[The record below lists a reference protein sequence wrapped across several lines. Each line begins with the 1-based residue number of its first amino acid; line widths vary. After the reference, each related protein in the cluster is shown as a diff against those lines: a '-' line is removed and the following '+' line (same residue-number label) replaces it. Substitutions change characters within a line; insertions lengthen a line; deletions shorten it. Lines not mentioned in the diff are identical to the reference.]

1 MSTGTDF
8 LANLQKKTVK
18 NTVQQKQQKRVNASA
33 VDVSA
38 LLEAALGK
46 KKPVEAVA
54 DVRQSTDAA
63 TASFLP
69 LADTHQGRSTQQK
82 PKNAS
87 DKKQTPQKSKD
98 IVDAGIT
105 ALIQKAL
112 DAKKVMAE
120 PDIAERL
127 QSSMESEFTKLFTP
141 EEPQENKFVST
152 ATFRATKKKA
162 GTLNVAAYIRV
173 STDMSDQEN
182 SYETQEKYFNQ
193 LIENNPVWNA
203 VGVYSDYGIS
213 GTSKEKRTG
222 FRRLMRHCKDG
233 KIDRIVC
240 KSISRFARNTADF
253 MSALDVL
260 HDCGV
265 TILFEKE
272 NLDTADPTS
281 DFILTTLAAIA
292 QEESRSISSNIRLGQ
307 KMRFPKG
314 DVPNKIMYGYR
325 YNGKMVTS
333 ESGYEYKDIEIVEEE
348 ARVVRRIFHE
358 VVEGKAYTEIARGLN
373 MDKIPAPVTDAVR
386 VRKKKSK
393 KGQLNSDLLDGWTGG
408 NITRIVRAERYM
420 GAVLIQK
427 KFTSDYLTHEVRDN
441 KGEVPQYF
449 VRNHHPA
456 IVDEDLFEKAQ
467 EVVKVNSDLYNR
479 TRSGKKPRA
488 FSQRLICGECG
499 RFFHVTNGNGNYPI
513 WRCPT
518 SSRTTGK
525 RICHAEKVY
534 EEQVV
539 RAFRKAVLER
549 FRLTLKPIHDNV
561 AVADIMS
568 GRFKEQY
575 DNFTPE
581 ADSFVSQMLA
591 RLESIQKL
599 DFMERDRAFYKK
611 QIAAAHTSVEST
623 SKKIRLLKSQVDVMQ
638 TRLELLGDEMIDP
651 ASIEEKKKLIEKLE
665 CDIQK
670 DTDTEQKLTEQL
682 DYMEDY
688 WEELEGD
695 YERREKAIEW
705 MKNLPAG
712 RDGTVAFL
720 NEVTEEH
727 CKAFLLSITIHS
739 PLKFTVH
746 WFDDTKTE
754 VEMDSNIEDYRNTAS
769 YYDGQKVKSIK
780 GSPFGN
786 LRCGAILE
794 NGPDAGKP
802 CGEGFFRTTYTGVA
816 NGYSDERSLKATGE
830 DTGEYLEKYTY
841 SYPVWRCKRKVGE
854 RDGEPPKNG
863 SPDQKAYCRSK
874 KGCMSD
880 EEKEAANKRCPS
892 ERYHECAL
900 EQSFME
906 LLYSMKRD
914 FEQHGDASMIVAMF
928 DNAYEQAVRLANNN
942 SISVQRMATVE
953 NQIKEME
960 ERLQDAISHQVAA
973 LREAALEQNVE
984 LNEALS
990 NGEVTID
997 DIDLD
1002 IRSGLT
1008 PGSIGVS
1015 FYGTETEEGSE
1026 AQIYTELVNDLQERL
1041 KTLQQ
1046 ERQTIEEEQGVL
1058 AIMKKNFEYFLA
1070 CLKELPDT
1078 NAGGMPLRVNG
1089 LDVQGTLLR
1098 DVDGNAIEGRKRAI
1112 TSGKLKLTPERIA
1125 EAPDMLHF
1133 EKGIYCAFVESG
1145 VLQGDVATY
1154 KTNFGVTLTSK
1165 GNRRTLDSFM
1175 GYKRSD
1181 MDGNVVYVDAPY
1193 KVYGFSIQ
1201 YRRYLTTAA
1210 KREREEAV

>member
-1 MSTGTDF
+1 MGYTNSPLVVYTKLSPNHSGQRTHSIDRITPHCVVGQLSAESICGCFTSTSRQASCNYGIGTDGRVS
-8 LANLQKKTVK
+8 LCVEEKNRSWCSSSNANDQRAVTIECASDM
-18 NTVQQKQQKRVNASA
+18 NEPYAMNSA
-33 VDVSA
+33 VYDSLVK
-38 LLEAALGK
+38 LCI
-46 KKPVEAVA
+46 
-54 DVRQSTDAA
+54 
-63 TASFLP
+63 
-69 LADTHQGRSTQQK
+69 
-82 PKNAS
+82 
-87 DKKQTPQKSKD
+87 D
-98 IVDAGIT
+98 ICKRNI
-105 ALIQKAL
+105 
-112 DAKKVMAE
+112 
-120 PDIAERL
+120 R
-127 QSSMESEFTKLFTP
+127 
-141 EEPQENKFVST
+141 
-152 ATFRATKKKA
+152 
-162 GTLNVAAYIRV
+162 VAAYCRV
-173 STDMSDQEN
+173 STGDESQQT
-182 SYETQEKYFNQ
+182 SYTTQKAFYKD
-193 LIENNPVWNA
+193 LITRKPGWIFA
-203 VGVYSDYGIS
+203 GIYADEAKS
-213 GTSKEKRTG
+213 GTNREHREEFNRMIKDA
-222 FRRLMRHCKDG
+222 MDG
-233 KIDRIVC
+233 KLDYIVT
-240 KSISRFARNTADF
+240 KSISRFARNTID
-253 MSALDVL
+253 SLTCTRELRQLKPPV
-260 HDCGV
+260 G
-265 TILFEKE
+265 IYFEKE
-272 NLDTADPTS
+272 NIDTLDAKGEL
-281 DFILTTLAAIA
+281 ILTILSALA
-292 QEESRSISSNIRLGQ
+292 QDESRSISDNIRW
-307 KMRFPKG
+307 
-314 DVPNKIMYGYR
+314 
-325 YNGKMVTS
+325 S
-333 ESGYEYKDIEIVEEE
+333 
-348 ARVVRRIFHE
+348 
-358 VVEGKAYTEIARGLN
+358 
-373 MDKIPAPVTDAVR
+373 
-386 VRKKKSK
+386 
-393 KGQLNSDLLDGWTGG
+393 
-408 NITRIVRAERYM
+408 
-420 GAVLIQK
+420 IQK
-427 KFTSDYLTHEVRDN
+427 KFQSGVPHINLKRMLGYELGANKQWVIVPEQAEIIRYIFDRFMKGQTANKIAQELNQMEKFTVNGKKWSASSILIVLRNEKYVGDIEMQKTITKDFLTHRSSIN
-441 KGEVPQYF
+441 KGEAPRYYVK
-449 VRNHHPA
+449 NHHVG
-456 IVDEDLFEKAQ
+456 IIDRVTWDKVQTMLFEKPRADMT
-467 EVVKVNSDLYNR
+467 KGP
-479 TRSGKKPRA
+479 GKK
-488 FSQRLICGECG
+488 
-499 RFFHVTNGNGNYPI
+499 
-513 WRCPT
+513 
-518 SSRTTGK
+518 
-525 RICHAEKVY
+525 
-534 EEQVV
+534 
-539 RAFRKAVLER
+539 
-549 FRLTLKPIHDNV
+549 
-561 AVADIMS
+561 
-568 GRFKEQY
+568 
-575 DNFTPE
+575 
-581 ADSFVSQMLA
+581 
-591 RLESIQKL
+591 
-599 DFMERDRAFYKK
+599 
-611 QIAAAHTSVEST
+611 
-623 SKKIRLLKSQVDVMQ
+623 
-638 TRLELLGDEMIDP
+638 
-651 ASIEEKKKLIEKLE
+651 
-665 CDIQK
+665 
-670 DTDTEQKLTEQL
+670 
-682 DYMEDY
+682 
-688 WEELEGD
+688 
-695 YERREKAIEW
+695 
-705 MKNLPAG
+705 
-712 RDGTVAFL
+712 
-720 NEVTEEH
+720 
-727 CKAFLLSITIHS
+727 
-739 PLKFTVH
+739 
-746 WFDDTKTE
+746 
-754 VEMDSNIEDYRNTAS
+754 
-769 YYDGQKVKSIK
+769 KVKSIK

-1145 VLQGDVATY
+1145 VLQGDLATY
-1154 KTNFGVTLTSK
+1154 KANFGVTLTSK

>member
-1 MSTGTDF
+1 MSAGTDF
-8 LANLQKKTVK
+8 LANLQKATVK

-38 LLEAALGK
+38 LLEAALRQ
-46 KKPVEAVA
+46 KKPTEAVA
-54 DVRQSTDAA
+54 DVRQSADVA

-69 LADTHQGRSTQQK
+69 PTDTHQGKSTQQK
-82 PKNAS
+82 PKSVS
-87 DKKQTPQKSKD
+87 DKKQSTSKSKD

-112 DAKKVMAE
+112 DAKKVMEE

-127 QSSMESEFTKLFTP
+127 QASRESEFSRLFIP
-141 EEPQENKFVST
+141 EEPQENKFIST
-152 ATFRATKKKA
+152 AAFRATKKKA

-193 LIENNPVWNA
+193 LIESNPEWNA

-253 MSALDVL
+253 MSALDTL

-292 QEESRSISSNIRLGQ
+292 QEESRSISGNIRLGQ

-314 DVPNKIMYGYR
+314 EVPNKIMYGYR
-325 YNGKMVTS
+325 YNGKKVTS

-348 ARVVRRIFHE
+348 AKVVRRIFNE

-373 MDKIPAPVTDAVR
+373 LDKIPAPETDAVR
-386 VRKKKSK
+386 ARKRNSK
-393 KGQLNSDLLDGWTGG
+393 KGQLNSDLQDGWTGG
-408 NITRIVRAERYM
+408 HITRIVRAERYM

-427 KFTSDYLTHEVRDN
+427 KFTPDYLTHEVRDN

-456 IVDEDLFEKAQ
+456 IIDEELFQKAQ
-467 EVVKVNSDLYNR
+467 EVVKINSELYNR
-479 TRSGKKPRA
+479 TRFPKKPRA
-488 FSQRLICGECG
+488 FSQRLICVECG
-499 RFFHVTNGNGNYPI
+499 RFFHVTNANNNPI

-518 SSRTTGK
+518 SSQTTGK
-525 RICHAEKVY
+525 CICHAEKVY

-539 RAFRKAVLER
+539 RAFRKAILER
-549 FRLTLKPIHDNV
+549 FRLTIKPIHDNV

-581 ADSFVSQMLA
+581 ADSFVSQMIA

-611 QIAAAHTSVEST
+611 QIAAAHASVEST
-623 SKKIRLLKSQVDVMQ
+623 NKKIRLLKSQVDVMQ
-638 TRLELLGDEMIDP
+638 TRLEILGDEMIEP
-651 ASIEEKKKLIEKLE
+651 ASIEEKKKLIGKLE
-665 CDIQK
+665 QDVQK

-682 DYMEDY
+682 DYMENY
-688 WEELEGD
+688 WEELESD

-727 CKAFLLSITIHS
+727 CKAFILSITIHS

-754 VEMDSNIEDYRNTAS
+754 VQMDSNIEDYRNTAS
-769 YYDGQKVKSIK
+769 YYDGHTM
-780 GSPFGN
+780 
-786 LRCGAILE
+786 R
-794 NGPDAGKP
+794 
-802 CGEGFFRTTYTGVA
+802 
-816 NGYSDERSLKATGE
+816 
-830 DTGEYLEKYTY
+830 
-841 SYPVWRCKRKVGE
+841 
-854 RDGEPPKNG
+854 NG
-863 SPDQKAYCRSK
+863 SQ
-874 KGCMSD
+874 
-880 EEKEAANKRCPS
+880 
-892 ERYHECAL
+892 
-900 EQSFME
+900 
-906 LLYSMKRD
+906 
-914 FEQHGDASMIVAMF
+914 
-928 DNAYEQAVRLANNN
+928 
-942 SISVQRMATVE
+942 
-953 NQIKEME
+953 
-960 ERLQDAISHQVAA
+960 
-973 LREAALEQNVE
+973 
-984 LNEALS
+984 
-990 NGEVTID
+990 
-997 DIDLD
+997 
-1002 IRSGLT
+1002 
-1008 PGSIGVS
+1008 
-1015 FYGTETEEGSE
+1015 
-1026 AQIYTELVNDLQERL
+1026 
-1041 KTLQQ
+1041 
-1046 ERQTIEEEQGVL
+1046 
-1058 AIMKKNFEYFLA
+1058 
-1070 CLKELPDT
+1070 
-1078 NAGGMPLRVNG
+1078 
-1089 LDVQGTLLR
+1089 
-1098 DVDGNAIEGRKRAI
+1098 RKR
-1112 TSGKLKLTPERIA
+1112 
-1125 EAPDMLHF
+1125 
-1133 EKGIYCAFVESG
+1133 
-1145 VLQGDVATY
+1145 
-1154 KTNFGVTLTSK
+1154 
-1165 GNRRTLDSFM
+1165 
-1175 GYKRSD
+1175 
-1181 MDGNVVYVDAPY
+1181 YV
-1193 KVYGFSIQ
+1193 K
-1201 YRRYLTTAA
+1201 
-1210 KREREEAV
+1210 K

>member
-1 MSTGTDF
+1 MGYTNS
-8 LANLQKKTVK
+8 
-18 NTVQQKQQKRVNASA
+18 
-33 VDVSA
+33 
-38 LLEAALGK
+38 
-46 KKPVEAVA
+46 
-54 DVRQSTDAA
+54 
-63 TASFLP
+63 P
-69 LADTHQGRSTQQK
+69 L
-82 PKNAS
+82 
-87 DKKQTPQKSKD
+87 
-98 IVDAGIT
+98 V
-105 ALIQKAL
+105 
-112 DAKKVMAE
+112 VY
-120 PDIAERL
+120 
-127 QSSMESEFTKLFTP
+127 TKLSP
-141 EEPQENKFVST
+141 NH
-152 ATFRATKKKA
+152 
-162 GTLNVAAYIRV
+162 
-173 STDMSDQEN
+173 
-182 SYETQEKYFNQ
+182 
-193 LIENNPVWNA
+193 
-203 VGVYSDYGIS
+203 S
-213 GTSKEKRTG
+213 GQRT
-222 FRRLMRHCKDG
+222 HS
-233 KIDRIVC
+233 IDRITPHCVVGQLSAE
-240 KSISRFARNTADF
+240 SICGCFTSTSRQASCNYGIGTDGRVSLCVKEKNRSWCSSSNANDQR
-253 MSALDVL
+253 A
-260 HDCGV
+260 V
-265 TILFEKE
+265 TIEC
-272 NLDTADPTS
+272 AS
-281 DFILTTLAAIA
+281 DMNEPYAMNSAVYDSLVKLCIDICK
-292 QEESRSISSNIRLGQ
+292 R
-307 KMRFPKG
+307 
-314 DVPNKIMYGYR
+314 
-325 YNGKMVTS
+325 NGK
-333 ESGYEYKDIEIVEEE
+333 
-348 ARVVRRIFHE
+348 
-358 VVEGKAYTEIARGLN
+358 
-373 MDKIPAPVTDAVR
+373 
-386 VRKKKSK
+386 K

-769 YYDGQKVKSIK
+769 YYDGH
-780 GSPFGN
+780 
-786 LRCGAILE
+786 
-794 NGPDAGKP
+794 
-802 CGEGFFRTTYTGVA
+802 TM
-816 NGYSDERSLKATGE
+816 
-830 DTGEYLEKYTY
+830 
-841 SYPVWRCKRKVGE
+841 
-854 RDGEPPKNG
+854 RDG
-863 SPDQKAYCRSK
+863 SQ
-874 KGCMSD
+874 
-880 EEKEAANKRCPS
+880 
-892 ERYHECAL
+892 
-900 EQSFME
+900 
-906 LLYSMKRD
+906 
-914 FEQHGDASMIVAMF
+914 
-928 DNAYEQAVRLANNN
+928 
-942 SISVQRMATVE
+942 
-953 NQIKEME
+953 
-960 ERLQDAISHQVAA
+960 
-973 LREAALEQNVE
+973 
-984 LNEALS
+984 
-990 NGEVTID
+990 
-997 DIDLD
+997 
-1002 IRSGLT
+1002 
-1008 PGSIGVS
+1008 
-1015 FYGTETEEGSE
+1015 
-1026 AQIYTELVNDLQERL
+1026 
-1041 KTLQQ
+1041 
-1046 ERQTIEEEQGVL
+1046 
-1058 AIMKKNFEYFLA
+1058 
-1070 CLKELPDT
+1070 
-1078 NAGGMPLRVNG
+1078 
-1089 LDVQGTLLR
+1089 
-1098 DVDGNAIEGRKRAI
+1098 RKRHV
-1112 TSGKLKLTPERIA
+1112 R
-1125 EAPDMLHF
+1125 
-1133 EKGIYCAFVESG
+1133 
-1145 VLQGDVATY
+1145 
-1154 KTNFGVTLTSK
+1154 
-1165 GNRRTLDSFM
+1165 
-1175 GYKRSD
+1175 
-1181 MDGNVVYVDAPY
+1181 
-1193 KVYGFSIQ
+1193 
-1201 YRRYLTTAA
+1201 
-1210 KREREEAV
+1210 

>member
-420 GAVLIQK
+420 GAVL
-427 KFTSDYLTHEVRDN
+427 
-441 KGEVPQYF
+441 
-449 VRNHHPA
+449 
-456 IVDEDLFEKAQ
+456 
-467 EVVKVNSDLYNR
+467 
-479 TRSGKKPRA
+479 
-488 FSQRLICGECG
+488 
-499 RFFHVTNGNGNYPI
+499 
-513 WRCPT
+513 
-518 SSRTTGK
+518 
-525 RICHAEKVY
+525 
-534 EEQVV
+534 
-539 RAFRKAVLER
+539 
-549 FRLTLKPIHDNV
+549 
-561 AVADIMS
+561 
-568 GRFKEQY
+568 
-575 DNFTPE
+575 
-581 ADSFVSQMLA
+581 
-591 RLESIQKL
+591 
-599 DFMERDRAFYKK
+599 
-611 QIAAAHTSVEST
+611 
-623 SKKIRLLKSQVDVMQ
+623 
-638 TRLELLGDEMIDP
+638 
-651 ASIEEKKKLIEKLE
+651 
-665 CDIQK
+665 
-670 DTDTEQKLTEQL
+670 KLTEQL

-769 YYDGQKVKSIK
+769 YYDGH
-780 GSPFGN
+780 
-786 LRCGAILE
+786 
-794 NGPDAGKP
+794 
-802 CGEGFFRTTYTGVA
+802 TM
-816 NGYSDERSLKATGE
+816 
-830 DTGEYLEKYTY
+830 
-841 SYPVWRCKRKVGE
+841 
-854 RDGEPPKNG
+854 RDG
-863 SPDQKAYCRSK
+863 SQ
-874 KGCMSD
+874 
-880 EEKEAANKRCPS
+880 
-892 ERYHECAL
+892 
-900 EQSFME
+900 
-906 LLYSMKRD
+906 
-914 FEQHGDASMIVAMF
+914 
-928 DNAYEQAVRLANNN
+928 
-942 SISVQRMATVE
+942 
-953 NQIKEME
+953 
-960 ERLQDAISHQVAA
+960 
-973 LREAALEQNVE
+973 
-984 LNEALS
+984 
-990 NGEVTID
+990 
-997 DIDLD
+997 
-1002 IRSGLT
+1002 
-1008 PGSIGVS
+1008 
-1015 FYGTETEEGSE
+1015 
-1026 AQIYTELVNDLQERL
+1026 
-1041 KTLQQ
+1041 
-1046 ERQTIEEEQGVL
+1046 
-1058 AIMKKNFEYFLA
+1058 
-1070 CLKELPDT
+1070 
-1078 NAGGMPLRVNG
+1078 
-1089 LDVQGTLLR
+1089 
-1098 DVDGNAIEGRKRAI
+1098 RKRHV
-1112 TSGKLKLTPERIA
+1112 R
-1125 EAPDMLHF
+1125 
-1133 EKGIYCAFVESG
+1133 
-1145 VLQGDVATY
+1145 
-1154 KTNFGVTLTSK
+1154 
-1165 GNRRTLDSFM
+1165 
-1175 GYKRSD
+1175 
-1181 MDGNVVYVDAPY
+1181 
-1193 KVYGFSIQ
+1193 
-1201 YRRYLTTAA
+1201 
-1210 KREREEAV
+1210 

>member
-1 MSTGTDF
+1 MSAGTDF
-8 LANLQKKTVK
+8 LASLQKKTVK
-18 NTVQQKQQKRVNASA
+18 STVQQKQQKRANASA

-38 LLEAALGK
+38 LLEAALRQ
-46 KKPVEAVA
+46 KKPTEAVA
-54 DVRQSTDAA
+54 DVRQSADVA

-69 LADTHQGRSTQQK
+69 PTDTHQGKSTQQK
-82 PKNAS
+82 PKSAS
-87 DKKQTPQKSKD
+87 DKAVPQKQSTSKSKD

-112 DAKKVMAE
+112 DAKKVME
-120 PDIAERL
+120 QPDIAERL
-127 QSSMESEFTKLFTP
+127 QSSMESEFTQLFAA
-141 EEPQENKFVST
+141 ENEPQESKFVST
-152 ATFRATKKKA
+152 ATFRTTKKKI
-162 GTLNVAAYIRV
+162 GSIRVAAYIRV

-193 LIENNPVWNA
+193 LIQGNPEWNA

-253 MSALDVL
+253 MTALDTL

-292 QEESRSISSNIRLGQ
+292 QEESRSISGNIRQGN

-314 DVPNKIMYGYR
+314 EVPNKIMYGYR

-333 ESGYEYKDIEIVEEE
+333 ESGYEYKDIEVVEEE
-348 ARVVRRIFHE
+348 AKVVRRIFNE

-373 MDKIPAPVTDAVR
+373 LDKIPAPESDMAR
-386 VRKKKSK
+386 ARKRNSK
-393 KGQLNSDLLDGWTGG
+393 KGQLNSDLQDGWTGG

-427 KFTSDYLTHEVRDN
+427 VFTPDYLTHTVQKN
-441 KGEVPQYF
+441 NGEVPQYF

-456 IVDEDLFEKAQ
+456 IIDEDLFQKAQ
-467 EVVKVNSDLYNR
+467 EVVKANSELYNR
-479 TRSGKKPRA
+479 TRFKKKQRA

-499 RFFHVTNGNGNYPI
+499 RFYSVTNGNGSNPI

-518 SSRTTGK
+518 SSQTTGK
-525 RICHAEKVY
+525 CICHAEKVY
-534 EEQVV
+534 EEQIV
-539 RAFRKAVLER
+539 RVFRKAILER
-549 FRLTLKPIHDNV
+549 FRLTIKHIHDNV

-568 GRFKEQY
+568 GRFKEQ
-575 DNFTPE
+575 
-581 ADSFVSQMLA
+581 
-591 RLESIQKL
+591 
-599 DFMERDRAFYKK
+599 
-611 QIAAAHTSVEST
+611 
-623 SKKIRLLKSQVDVMQ
+623 
-638 TRLELLGDEMIDP
+638 
-651 ASIEEKKKLIEKLE
+651 
-665 CDIQK
+665 
-670 DTDTEQKLTEQL
+670 
-682 DYMEDY
+682 
-688 WEELEGD
+688 
-695 YERREKAIEW
+695 
-705 MKNLPAG
+705 
-712 RDGTVAFL
+712 
-720 NEVTEEH
+720 
-727 CKAFLLSITIHS
+727 
-739 PLKFTVH
+739 
-746 WFDDTKTE
+746 
-754 VEMDSNIEDYRNTAS
+754 
-769 YYDGQKVKSIK
+769 
-780 GSPFGN
+780 
-786 LRCGAILE
+786 
-794 NGPDAGKP
+794 
-802 CGEGFFRTTYTGVA
+802 
-816 NGYSDERSLKATGE
+816 
-830 DTGEYLEKYTY
+830 Y

-863 SPDQKAYCRSK
+863 TPDQKAYCRSK
-874 KGCMSD
+874 LGRLSD
-880 EEKEAANKRCPS
+880 EERKAADERCPS
-892 ERYHECAL
+892 EVYHECAL

-914 FEQHGDASMIVAMF
+914 YEQHGDASMIVTMF
-928 DNAYEQAVRLANNN
+928 DNAYEQAVQLANNS

-973 LREAALEQNVE
+973 LREAALEQSAE

-990 NGEVTID
+990 NGEMTID
-997 DIDLD
+997 DIDMD

-1041 KTLQQ
+1041 QTLRQ

-1070 CLKELPDT
+1070 CLKELPDA
-1078 NAGGMPLRVNG
+1078 NASGMPLKVNG
-1089 LDVQGTLLR
+1089 LDVQGSLMR
-1098 DVDGNAIEGRKRAI
+1098 DAEGKPIEGKTAAVHN
-1112 TSGKLKLTPERIA
+1112 GKIKLTPERIA

-1133 EKGIYCAFVESG
+1133 EKGIYCAFIESG

-1165 GNRRTLDSFM
+1165 GNRRTLTSFM

-1181 MDGNVVYVDAPY
+1181 LNGNVVYIDAPY

-1210 KREREEAV
+1210 KRERKEAV